1 MLGAFFVGG
10 AGVGTGYTN
19 TRRYNIRL
27 EKVEITLKRLPPSF
41 RGFTIG
47 LLSDLHS
54 SPIVSKDHLRYA
66 AELVMTEQPD
76 MIALTGDFI
85 GHTFRFPGEPYHD
98 FDRRYVADM
107 VEALSVLEAPHGL
120 WGVLG
125 NHDFWS
131 GPDAVNT
138 LVGDFEDGLGVQWLR
153 NRHTFLQR
161 GEERIVLAG
170 VDDYWQD
177 SCSPRKAVQGAPGDT
192 ARILLSHNP
201 EINEILFRDHY
212 DIDLVLSGHTHGG
225 QIKFPFIGAPF
236 AAGVRR
242 AKYMEGL
249 AQDGERQ
256 TYITRGVGHLVVP
269 IRFLCPPEATLITLV

>member
-1 MLGAFFVGG
+1 MSED
-10 AGVGTGYTN
+10 GTS
-19 TRRYNIRL
+19 R
-27 EKVEITLKRLPPSF
+27 

-66 AELVMTEQPD
+66 AELLMAEKPD
-76 MIALTGDFI
+76 MVALTGDFI

-107 VEALSVLEAPHGL
+107 VEALSVLRAPHGL
-120 WGVLG
+120 YGVLG

-131 GPDAVNT
+131 GPHAVKT

-153 NRHTFLQR
+153 NRHVYLAR
-161 GEERIVLAG
+161 GEERVVLAG

-177 SCSPRKAVQGAPGDT
+177 SCSPEEAVKDAPSDT

-201 EINEILFRDHY
+201 EINERLMPEHHG
-212 DIDLVLSGHTHGG
+212 IDLVLSGHTHGG
-225 QIKFPFIGAPF
+225 QIKLPFIGAPF
-236 AAGVRR
+236 AASVRR
-242 AKYMEGL
+242 AKYLEGL
-249 AQDGERQ
+249 VRDGERQ
-256 TYITRGVGHLVVP
+256 TYITRGVGHLVAP